1 MTCREVTYERFGVR
15 RKGNRFALLLPVC
28 AILVTSALWLK
39 ARSQYPSSCLDCVP
53 IPLQL
58 AGLLSGPVAL
68 LAYPFYPL
76 IQGDVSTGHL
86 AILLAAIA
94 LQWAY
99 IGYLID
105 KRHTGTR
112 ERTIWRWTVGFLG
125 VLFAFGPVVV
135 AIRMYHVGLPYRLV
149 ALAWSLL
156 MGYHFFGF
164 LRTVRSA
171 AISADLSH
179 R

>member
-1 MTCREVTYERFGVR
+1 MENFGI
-15 RKGNRFALLLPVC
+15 RKKANRFALLLPVC
-28 AILVTSALWLK
+28 AILVTSALWLT
-39 ARSQYPSSCLDCVP
+39 ARSQYPSWCLDCVP

-58 AGLLSGPVAL
+58 AGMLNGPVAF

-76 IQGDVSTGHL
+76 VQGDASAGHL

-99 IGYLID
+99 ISYAID
-105 KRHTGTR
+105 KRHTGAR
-112 ERTIWRWTVGFLG
+112 QRTIWRWIVGLLG
-125 VLFAFGPVVV
+125 VLFAFGPIAV
-135 AIRMYHVGLPYRLV
+135 AIRMYHVGLPYKLV

-164 LRTVRSA
+164 LRKVRGA
-171 AISADLSH
+171 DISADVSPS
-179 R
+179 